1 MSANTVIH
9 RIVRPAVRALAP
21 TGITPNQITTARIA
35 TGIAAAIAFSG
46 DASWQNAGGAIFLL
60 SMLLD
65 RADGELA
72 RQTGQSSP
80 SGHRYD
86 LISDCLS
93 NIIAFI
99 GIGLGQMAALGLFG
113 PVIGLIAGAAVGT
126 LFWQLH
132 ILQIGEVRGYEL
144 APGIII
150 DPDDL
155 MVFVPI
161 LIWVGAAIPMLW
173 AAAVI
178 TPLAAL
184 FLGLSARKPRSTV
197 RPPRAS

>member
-21 TGITPNQITTARIA
+21 TGITPNQITTARIV
-35 TGIAAAIAFSG
+35 TGIAAAIAFSW
-46 DASWQNAGGAIFLL
+46 DAGWQNIGGAIFLF

-80 SGHRYD
+80 AGHRYD

-93 NIIAFI
+93 NVIAFI
-99 GIGLGQMAALGLFG
+99 GLGFGQMAALGLLGTTLGF
-113 PVIGLIAGAAVGT
+113 LAGAAVAT

-132 ILQIGEVRGYEL
+132 ILRIGEVQSYEL
-144 APGIII
+144 ARGITI

-155 MVFVPI
+155 MALVPV
-161 LIWVGAAIPMLW
+161 LIWVGATIPMLW